1 MTAEMISI
9 VLWTFVLAFVVC
21 VGTGLS
27 VILGWYE
34 PKDTSVKTWLTRGL
48 VFAIVGAVASTGG
61 HIIKTGRSPFASSAV
76 PKESAEKETELPPEK
91 SGASNDTSHDKSTAD
106 NAGVTPGDDNADR
119 GALDQRSKQPANL
132 PPEVRSWAETEL
144 GQRPA
149 IEIAENSTP
158 YPNCVVTLG
167 NQAASEVR
175 PSETE
180 ACVRQL
186 DRHHQAV
193 ILGFYNLKAKYDAAL
208 EMQESQLRKAGIS
221 DEEQPL
227 YNYVLSE
234 MDRLNNTDSQD
245 FKALSQLEDKI
256 KADRQRCSKT
266 ACR

>member
-1 MTAEMISI
+1 MTAQMISI
-9 VLWTFVLAFVVC
+9 VLWTFVFAFVVC

-34 PKDTSVKTWLTRGL
+34 PKDPSVKTWLTGGL

-61 HIIKTGRSPFASSAV
+61 YIIKTGHSPFADLA
-76 PKESAEKETELPPEK
+76 ESEESGEKETEGSPDESDASTETPP
-91 SGASNDTSHDKSTAD
+91 DKTTAGNGD
-106 NAGVTPGDDNADR
+106 VTPVDDNADTDE
-119 GALDQRSKQPANL
+119 LDQPSQQSASH
-132 PPEVRSWAETEL
+132 PPEVRFWAETEL

-149 IEIAENSTP
+149 IEIAASSTP
-158 YPNCVVTLG
+158 YPNCVVSLR
-167 NQAASEVR
+167 NRAASDVR
-175 PSETE
+175 SVETE
-180 ACVRQL
+180 DCVRQL

-193 ILGFYNLKAKYDAAL
+193 ILGFYNLKVKYDTAL
-208 EMQESQLRKAGIS
+208 EMQESKLRKAGIS

-245 FKALSQLEDKI
+245 FKALSELEDKI
-256 KADRQRCSKT
+256 KADRQLCAKT

>member
-9 VLWTFVLAFVVC
+9 VLWTFVFAFVVC

-34 PKDTSVKTWLTRGL
+34 PTDPSVKTWLTRGL

-61 HIIKTGRSPFASSAV
+61 YIIKTGRSPFASSAA
-76 PKESAEKETELPPEK
+76 PDESPEKGTGLPPEK
-91 SGASNDTSHDKSTAD
+91 SGASKVAPPHKSTAE
-106 NAGVTPGDDNADR
+106 NADITPGDDNADR
-119 GALDQRSKQPANL
+119 GTLDQQSKKSADHPS
-132 PPEVRSWAETEL
+132 EVRSWAETEL

-158 YPNCVVTLG
+158 YPNCVVALG
-167 NQAASEVR
+167 NKATSDVR

-186 DRHHQAV
+186 DRHHQGV
-193 ILGFYNLKAKYDAAL
+193 ILGFYNLKEKYDAAL
-208 EMQESQLRKAGIS
+208 EIQESKLRKAGIS

-245 FKALSQLEDKI
+245 FKALSQLEDRI
-256 KADRQRCSKT
+256 KADRQRCAKT